1 MTASY
6 PDNIYQPR
14 TVENKDGVV
23 YNANETKR
31 LFAEDINKA
40 NEEIVAIQNALGP
53 NLENVNSGG
62 GSAFFVTVLAIQN
75 DPPAS
80 PSVGDQYIVGEGTG
94 AWLGQNDKIAYYDGS
109 AWIFTTPKL
118 GLSAY
123 VDQTLYK
130 YLGLWTKIVRSVYIP
145 LNAFRKG
152 ADMLSATTA
161 PASVTYF
168 GALHYIQW
176 AASDMSLI
184 VTEGIILP
192 ADIRPGSAFSIKV
205 AVNAGTRP
213 NEYFSCNVAGNGSG
227 YSNWVFL
234 LEEQQKITAGSWQ
247 YLTFTA
253 KTSLSYVQ
261 PGITIT
267 IRIRH
272 SDKSAKAGPV
282 NCLGV
287 ILEYEPAY

>member
-62 GSAFFVTVLAIQN
+62 GSPLFVTVLAIQN

-80 PSVGDQYIVGEGTG
+80 PSVGNQYIVGEGTG
-94 AWLGQNDKIAYYDGS
+94 AWLGQDNKIAYYDGS
-109 AWIFTTPKL
+109 AWIFTTPQL

-130 YLGLWTKIVRSVYIP
+130 YLGSWTKIVRSVYIP

-152 ADMLSATTA
+152 VDMLSASTA
-161 PASVTYF
+161 PASATYF
-168 GALHYIQW
+168 SAMHMIRW
-176 AASDMSLI
+176 EASDLSLI
-184 VTEGIILP
+184 VTEGILLP

-205 AVNAGTRP
+205 SVNAGTRP
-213 NEYFSCNVAGNGSG
+213 NEYFSCAIIGNVGS
-227 YSNWVFL
+227 YSNRIFL
-234 LEEQQKITAGSWQ
+234 LEEQQKIPSGSWQ
-247 YLTFTA
+247 YLTFT
-253 KTSLSYVQ
+253 TNTNLSYVQ
-261 PGITIT
+261 PGVTTT

-272 SDKSAKAGPV
+272 SDKSAKAGRV
-282 NCLGV
+282 DCIGV